1 MSFVSWFLSTG
12 EKIGSRIV
20 SKIFWPPCSASA
32 VVFNDNG
39 ELLVVENG
47 DYLMLPGGI
56 LERGESFSECAE
68 REVREETGFE
78 IKILERIDE
87 WDKEFAGVEVIFTG
101 EVAGGEISGS
111 WEGNPKFLP
120 VEEALE
126 RNWRWD
132 RDIEEVLEKA
142 DGKP

>member
-1 MSFVSWFLSTG
+1 MTFVSWFLSTG
-12 EKIGSRIV
+12 EKIGSRII

-32 VVFNDNG
+32 VVFNDKG

-56 LERGESFSECAE
+56 LERGESFKGCAE
-68 REVREETGFE
+68 REAREETGLDL
-78 IKILERIDE
+78 KISERIEE
-87 WDKEFAGVEVIFTG
+87 WDKDFAGVEVIFTG
-101 EVAGGEISGS
+101 EVTGGELSGS

-126 RNWRWD
+126 RKWRWN
-132 RDIEEVLEKA
+132 RNIEEVLEKA
-142 DGKP
+142 DAKP